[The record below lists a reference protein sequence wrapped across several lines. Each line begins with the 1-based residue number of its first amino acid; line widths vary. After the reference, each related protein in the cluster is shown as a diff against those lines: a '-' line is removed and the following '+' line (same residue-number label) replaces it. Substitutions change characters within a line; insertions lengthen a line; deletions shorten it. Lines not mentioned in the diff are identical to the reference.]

1 MILITLISFFIFTPE
16 SDPGEHSFWK
26 LITLPKVTLMAFAVS
41 SVSSCFGF
49 LDIILSLFVLE
60 KVSTLTA
67 EELCL
72 EKLDVIACLWT
83 LLCRKFSA
91 WLQEGGRIR
100 DTQVAVPP
108 LCDIPITRGLIQCKM
123 REASY

>member
-49 LDIILSLFVLE
+49 LDVTLSLFVLE
-60 KVSTLTA
+60 KVSTLIA

-72 EKLDVIACLWT
+72 EKLDMIACLWA
-83 LLCRKFSA
+83 LLCRKFSE
-91 WLQEGGRIR
+91 WL
-100 DTQVAVPP
+100 
-108 LCDIPITRGLIQCKM
+108 
-123 REASY
+123 